1 MKFFETSKYH
11 SFKKS
16 TYITLR
22 WIGIIGQLIAVNF
35 VYLFLNS
42 SFEFITSNLVI
53 FLGILSN
60 LYLIFIYKK
69 TQLSDR
75 SAFIFLLIDILQ
87 LGVLLY
93 LSGGI
98 TNPFVIFIL
107 IPSVFSS
114 SNLSLRTNT
123 LLVILTIIII
133 VFLTFNYQDLPI
145 NLNSDF
151 HNNHYFYYSIPVSLI
166 IALVFLNY
174 FAMTFGTQSRLRKEA
189 LGKMEEVMAK
199 EHELLSLGG
208 QAAAAAHSL
217 GTPLS
222 TITIISHDL
231 MKQFKGQKD
240 IEKDIELLIPI
251 RDNITVFSIGDEH
264 KIIEKDNFTEIIW
277 KNNSFLDL
285 FKQSSLQDYSKGV
298 IDSSNNLFIRFLSW
312 IRVNFFYPDARLSN
326 LNKIESF
333 LIDYIER
340 KDINLMITTS
350 PPHSIQLLGKR
361 IKNVINLKGKIIQI
375 KNIQKNQYVGYNRTY
390 KTKTKIK
397 VAIIGLGYEDG
408 IPRSLSNKGYVYF
421 KKNRFKIIGRISMDT
436 FTVDISKSSHDLN
449 IGMYLDI
456 INDQHKIDKFA
467 KLCKTIPNEI
477 MTSIGK
483 RVYRKYE

>member
-42 SFEFITSNLVI
+42 SFDFTTSNLVI

-133 VFLTFNYQDLPI
+133 IFLTFNYQDLPI

-166 IALVFLNY
+166 IALVFLNF
-174 FAMTFGTQSRLRKEA
+174 FAMSFGTQSRLRKEA

-222 TITIISHDL
+222 TITIITHDL

-240 IEKDIELLIPI
+240 LEKDIELLNSQVERCNEILKRLTLNP
-251 RDNITVFSIGDEH
+251 VEEDE
-264 KIIEKDNFTEIIW
+264 F
-277 KNNSFLDL
+277 
-285 FKQSSLQDYSKGV
+285 
-298 IDSSNNLFIRFLSW
+298 ID
-312 IRVNFFYPDARLSN
+312 
-326 LNKIESF
+326 
-333 LIDYIER
+333 
-340 KDINLMITTS
+340 KDINIRDYLHEIIS
-350 PPHSIQLLGKR
+350 SFKEISKKEFVFNFDQDSNPKKISKSIEIVYGLRNFIGNANKFA
-361 IKNVINLKGKIIQI
+361 KNSIFINLKSDSEFTELTVEDDGNGYPRDIISKIGEPYL
-375 KNIQKNQYVGYNRTY
+375 KSNYSKD
-390 KTKTKIK
+390 KSKE
-397 VAIIGLGYEDG
+397 GLGLG
-408 IPRSLSNKGYVYF
+408 LF
-421 KKNRFKIIGRISMDT
+421 
-436 FTVDISKSSHDLN
+436 
-449 IGMYLDI
+449 
-456 INDQHKIDKFA
+456 
-467 KLCKTIPNEI
+467 
-477 MTSIGK
+477 IGK
-483 RVYRKYE
+483 TLLEKNFASVNCRNSKTRSGAEVIIRWKNKELFNI